1 MGISKVLRQAPSAIV
16 LAGAIA
22 MAGDAAIA
30 QPLIEDAFDYPAGP
44 LAGNGGGTGWAGPW
58 AITTQTASTSSINV
72 VEGSLIFSDSA
83 TTGNRVNLSVEAGSG
98 FQGIIGQRFVS
109 QSVSAGELWASF
121 LYRRTD
127 EDPSTVSRT
136 AEVRVDTSPIHFGL
150 KAKGPSSQGIRV
162 RYEGSDGLSSAATSV
177 QDGATYLMVGRFTN
191 LGTTDMS
198 GVGTMWAL
206 SEADYDSIAFG
217 GVSVEELDAAATLIA
232 SDTTSVADAKDL
244 QIGDPIALV
253 NFTSSYPFA
262 FDIDELRYGTSLA
275 DVVPGSDAG
284 PPGDFN
290 GDKVVNGDDLNI
302 WQTSFGTDGADA
314 NGDDITDGT
323 DFLTWQRNL
332 GLGAPNLSGA
342 LSAVPEPSAIASLLV
357 GSSLL
362 FGRRAYRHI
371 CRSRRP

>member
-1 MGISKVLRQAPSAIV
+1 MMGIHRVFRRTLSAIV
-16 LAGAIA
+16 LAGA
-22 MAGDAAIA
+22 MALAGGPATA
-30 QPLIEDAFDYPAGP
+30 QPLIEDAFDYPTGP

-58 AITTQTASTSSINV
+58 GITTQTASTASINV
-72 VEGSLIFSDSA
+72 VEGSLVFSDYA
-83 TTGNRVNLSVEAGSG
+83 TTGSRVNLSVEAGSG

-109 QSVSAGELWASF
+109 QSVSSGDLWASF

-127 EDPSTVSRT
+127 EDPSLISRT
-136 AEVRVDTSPIHFGL
+136 AEVRVDTNPIHFGL

-162 RYEGSDGLSSAATSV
+162 RYEGSDGPSAAATSV
-177 QDGATYLMVGRFTN
+177 QDGATYLMIGRFTN

-217 GVSVEELDAAATLIA
+217 GVLVEELDEAATLIA
-232 SDTTSVADAKDL
+232 SDTTSIADAKDL

-253 NFTSSYPFA
+253 NFTSSFPFA

-290 GDKVVNGDDLNI
+290 GDKVVDGDDLNV
-302 WQTSFGTDGADA
+302 WQTSFGTGGADA
-314 NGDDITDGT
+314 NDDGITDGA
-323 DFLTWQRNL
+323 DFLIWQRNL
-332 GLGAPNLSGA
+332 GLGVPNLSGA
-342 LSAVPEPSAIASLLV
+342 LSAVPEPSAMASLLV

-362 FGRRAYRHI
+362 FGCRACRHI
-371 CRSRRP
+371 Y